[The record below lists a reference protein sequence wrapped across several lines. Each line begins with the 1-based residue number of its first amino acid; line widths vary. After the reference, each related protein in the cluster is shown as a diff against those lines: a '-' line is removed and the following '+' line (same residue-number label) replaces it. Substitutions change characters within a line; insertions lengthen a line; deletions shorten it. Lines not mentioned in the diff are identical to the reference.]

1 MKKEKPERWQMHAAT
16 FIVARRI
23 LGFTQRA
30 QQSPK
35 KEVLT
40 CWYSSIDRVKNLW
53 QIERLWCWGESRI
66 VTPDAPQRPVPSKNQ
81 SIQRFEVTCRKG
93 NSSTFPIAGL
103 ALYKVLLICKRGMKS
118 GTAMRAQCNAR
129 RVCNGRECNRPV
141 DDTWRTDRA
150 RRRRSQ
156 PISTS
161 SESASAVRN
170 A

>member
-1 MKKEKPERWQMHAAT
+1 MMQ
-16 FIVARRI
+16 
-23 LGFTQRA
+23 
-30 QQSPK
+30 
-35 KEVLT
+35 
-40 CWYSSIDRVKNLW
+40 
-53 QIERLWCWGESRI
+53 GESRI

-103 ALYKVLLICKRGMKS
+103 ALYKVLLLCKRGMKS
-118 GTAMRAQCNAR
+118 GIAMRAQYNAR

-141 DDTWRTDRA
+141 DDTRRTDRA

-170 A
+170 ACNCSSSSKPSREVASASSTTWGCAFLRPHKAINARAA